1 VQLFAPVFQFY
12 ERDMR
17 LSLKTTTAIFGIDQP
32 PETTA
37 AIREYMEGLSAWDLA
52 CLESLSAAAR
62 SVLIGVAQ
70 MHGIMSPAE
79 ALRLA
84 RLEEDFQSEEWG
96 LVEGGHD
103 IDGADFDVRVTAPL
117 VMQMLLKP

>member
-1 VQLFAPVFQFY
+1 MSPV
-12 ERDMR
+12 
-17 LSLKTTTAIFGIDQP
+17 
-32 PETTA
+32 A
-37 AIREYMEGLSAWDLA
+37 AVLLLMSEGSFPAGLTIAWLATCCSPGLSAWDLA